1 LEVEKYEKG
10 QFKRIASN
18 LQQSLETEK
27 HQRKKMIH
35 ILEAKFEIE
44 KQAKLKLEQS
54 YKIVSGELIPEN
66 NKELERLEDTLKLT
80 LKKVEEKKQELKVKQ
95 IYDDQKSCNLCM
107 DKQKNIALMPCGHV
121 CVCNECS
128 ESLIKCPVCR
138 STIHQKVKVFI

>member
-1 LEVEKYEKG
+1 
-10 QFKRIASN
+10 
-18 LQQSLETEK
+18 LETEK
-27 HQRKKMIH
+27 HQRKKLIH
-35 ILEAKFEIE
+35 TLEGKFEIE
-44 KQAKLKLEQS
+44 KQEKLKLELS
-54 YKIVSGELIPEN
+54 YKVVIGELIPEN
-66 NKELERLEDTLKLT
+66 NKELERLEEMLKLT

-121 CVCNECS
+121 CVCSECC